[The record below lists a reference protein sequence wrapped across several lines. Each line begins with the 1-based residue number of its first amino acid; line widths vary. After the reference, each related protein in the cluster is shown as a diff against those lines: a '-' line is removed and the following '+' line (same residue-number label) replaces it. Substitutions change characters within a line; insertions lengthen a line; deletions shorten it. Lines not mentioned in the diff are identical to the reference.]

1 MKRIMKFEKITALFL
16 FIAVLL
22 FSEACQIKKEALIEP
37 PKDLSGIWRLS
48 KVVRNSV
55 EITSWVDSTGFRL
68 ELRNDNTYI
77 LQNNKIPFIVNTNGS
92 WASDDP
98 LYPFQLSF
106 LQTDS
111 TTAKI
116 GNITTP
122 VVKGERNFDITF
134 SPGCFN
140 NSYVYSFTKIND

>member
-1 MKRIMKFEKITALFL
+1 MKFKKLSASLLLVT
-16 FIAVLL
+16 VLI
-22 FSEACQIKKEALIEP
+22 FSEACQVKKEALIEP
-37 PKDLSGIWRLS
+37 PKDLSGIWRIS

-55 EITSWVDSTGFRL
+55 EITPWIDSAGFRL

-77 LQNNKIPFIVNTNGS
+77 LQNNRIPFIVNTNGT
-92 WASDDP
+92 WAADDP

-111 TTAKI
+111 TNTKI

-122 VVKGERNFDITF
+122 VVKAERNFDITF
-134 SPGCFN
+134 SPGCFRN
-140 NSYVYSFTKIND
+140 TYVYSFTKIND